1 MLYFD
6 EYCEKLRKSTNF
18 VSEVNFDEKLAIIK
32 ETLNLKKHTM
42 IMNEGFSQLDD
53 FYHELEKA
61 DLIDYWEL
69 ERSYGRF
76 NQKR

>member
-1 MLYFD
+1 MFDFD
-6 EYCEKLRKSTNF
+6 EFSENLRKNTNF

-32 ETLNLKKHTM
+32 ETLNLKKHNM
-42 IMNEGFSQLDD
+42 IMNEGFGQLDD
-53 FYHELEKA
+53 FYHELERA
-61 DLIDYWEL
+61 DLIDYWEF